1 MKHVPYASAFS
12 GPDAARNEIKK
23 ILRQFG
29 CDSIGFTD
37 NDAEHE
43 VLLKFTYRGQPFEWR
58 VSAKGW
64 AQLYLN
70 ENPWNERR
78 RTTRQEYEQD
88 ALRQGHTA
96 VNSMLRDL
104 IKGQMTAIECGL
116 VSFEA
121 LFMPYMVT
129 NDGRTLGERLPETKL
144 LPEPTVLKVVSIQG
158 R

>member
-1 MKHVPYASAFS
+1 MKHIPYASAFS

-64 AQLYLN
+64 TQLYLN

-78 RTTRQEYEQD
+78 RTARQEYEQD

-96 VNSMLRDL
+96 INSMLRDL

>member
-1 MKHVPYASAFS
+1 M
-12 GPDAARNEIKK
+12 
-23 ILRQFG
+23 
-29 CDSIGFTD
+29 
-37 NDAEHE
+37 
-43 VLLKFTYRGQPFEWR
+43 
-58 VSAKGW
+58 
-64 AQLYLN
+64 
-70 ENPWNERR
+70 ERR
-78 RTTRQEYEQD
+78 TARQEYEQD